1 MTKKLGGQRKSPQ
14 RAAGVKE
21 EHQCGG
27 TGSHTGRRYVD
38 MLTPPD
44 AAQHRQSTGVC
55 EAAIKP
61 SDFTVMTKSVGLR
74 SRWIETRRYL
84 KAKRAKKKPA
94 ASCGRKSQAENYS
107 GLRRRARST
116 SPPRP
121 DVSNPKIA
129 HSPGSGTPP
138 MTWDSPLPPPARAP
152 TRKAPDENLVPV

>member
-61 SDFTVMTKSVGLR
+61 GDFTVMTKSVGLR

-84 KAKRAKKKPA
+84 KAKRTKKKPA
-94 ASCGRKSQAENYS
+94 ASCGRKGGTSMWRNRQS
-107 GLRRRARST
+107 HRTSLRRHVNAARCS
-116 SPPRP
+116 
-121 DVSNPKIA
+121 A
-129 HSPGSGTPP
+129 TPP
-138 MTWDSPLPPPARAP
+138 KYGSLRGGDKTQ
-152 TRKAPDENLVPV
+152 